1 MTPAYFNPAP
11 EPDTE
16 TQYRRGG
23 KVNKMQKLSVAKK
36 MPRKFGAGGVAKPAL
51 KPGRNPVMQPSDPKL
66 VAAAKELEQKKRDAE
81 MQKKGEEKP
90 DLSQMYKKGGSV
102 KNDVSASKDRVK
114 PPKGYAKGGNV
125 DSTVVKG
132 SYTQGPKRVADDKT
146 NAKSSYLQA
155 KQNPDRSE
163 VKKFAKGG
171 KVSDANASKDKL
183 KPTKGYAKGGMAR
196 GYGISKVTNRT
207 KVC

>member
-1 MTPAYFNPAP
+1 MQG
-11 EPDTE
+11 E
-16 TQYRRGG
+16 GG
-23 KVNKMQKLSVAKK
+23 LKKGGSV
-36 MPRKFGAGGVAKPAL
+36 RKFV
-51 KPGRNPVMQPSDPKL
+51 
-66 VAAAKELEQKKRDAE
+66 
-81 MQKKGEEKP
+81 
-90 DLSQMYKKGGSV
+90 KGGSV

-146 NAKSSYLQA
+146 NAKSSYLQG
-155 KQNPDRSE
+155 KQNPDRSVITKFAAGGMTKP
-163 VKKFAKGG
+163 VKTVAAKAGYVERAKNKPTPNNFGKKATPKSDAAASKDKLYDPAGDPRSKIQGYAKGG
-171 KVSDANASKDKL
+171 RVSDASASKDKL